1 MAEEHIKEEQEKEL
15 ETKAFDVWLARYPHM
30 IINTT
35 GAKKPPL
42 KYQSFEAF
50 LRGIKKPE
58 IKSKRTE
65 EEIIDFAERASQLMK
80 KKRGE

>member
-1 MAEEHIKEEQEKEL
+1 
-15 ETKAFDVWLARYPHM
+15 M
-30 IINTT
+30 IVNTT

-42 KYQSFEAF
+42 KYQSFESF
-50 LRGIKKPE
+50 LRNIKKPE